1 LNNFEKNIKKTQTKK
16 NNTEE
21 YNIKINYGIAD
32 MNKNSDIKQLYER
45 FETEKNISTAQSN
58 HKLFF
63 IINNSNEKFLFKRF
77 DNSKEM
83 NDYIS
88 SLDNSDFFED
98 ISFSVLFI
106 NIV

>member
-1 LNNFEKNIKKTQTKK
+1 VQSKKT
-16 NNTEE
+16 NTEE

-32 MNKNSDIKQLYER
+32 INKNSDIKQLYEK
-45 FETEKNISTAQSN
+45 FTTEKNIPAAQNN

-83 NDYIS
+83 NDYIT

-98 ISFSVLFI
+98 ISFSVIFFKL
-106 NIV
+106 V